1 MPLSGA
7 DKRRCLAAL
16 DVLETKKLYFDW
28 SANWASIH
36 DGNTS
41 QLGGLKPGSREDSA
55 APKLRWVG
63 LFNAGSNKRIQ
74 PPPLVE
80 ASFPA
85 GTVPTT
91 EEVVEAL
98 RAAVNAA

>member
-1 MPLSGA
+1 MTLSNA
-7 DKRRCLAAL
+7 DKKRCLAAL
-16 DVLETKKLYFDW
+16 DILETKTLHFDW

-55 APKLRWVG
+55 PPKLRWVG
-63 LFNAGSNKRIQ
+63 LFNSGSNKRLQ
-74 PPPLVE
+74 PPPLVQ

-85 GTVPTT
+85 ETVPTT
-91 EEVVEAL
+91 AEVVEAL
-98 RAAVNAA
+98 RAAVHAA

>member
-1 MPLSGA
+1 MPLSNA
-7 DKRRCLAAL
+7 DKKRCLAAL
-16 DVLETKKLYFDW
+16 DILATKTLHFDW
-28 SANWASIH
+28 GTSWASIH

-41 QLGGLKPGSREDSA
+41 QLGGLKPGSREDST

-63 LFNAGSNKRIQ
+63 LFNSGSNKRLQ
-74 PPPLVE
+74 PPPLVQV
-80 ASFPA
+80 SFAA

-91 EEVVEAL
+91 AQVVEAL